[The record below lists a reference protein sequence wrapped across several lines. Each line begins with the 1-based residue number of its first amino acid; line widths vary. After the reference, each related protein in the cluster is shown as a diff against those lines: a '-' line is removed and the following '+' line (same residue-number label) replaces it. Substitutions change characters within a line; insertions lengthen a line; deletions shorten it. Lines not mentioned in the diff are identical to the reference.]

1 MKNCPNCGAP
11 IDPYVCKCQYCG
23 TYYFDFTSFDMSK
36 NSLYYVKFNTPMGVV
51 TTLAKPELT
60 TIEVGVDSIDAVDF
74 SGNIVKTVCM
84 NRTCDINVVFH
95 AYYDNGNLYTID
107 IGGQ

>member
-36 NSLYYVKFNTPMGVV
+36 DALYYVKFNTPMGVV

-60 TIEVGVDSIDAVDF
+60 TIETNVNTVDAVDS
-74 SGNIVKTVCM
+74 SGNVLYRSFESK
-84 NRTCDINVVFH
+84 TCDIDVIFH
-95 AYYDNGNLYTID
+95 AYNNKGTLYTLD
-107 IGGQ
+107 TRGK